1 MGKIITFFK
10 EHRIIANL
18 VYMFIVLILIFIGL
32 NYWLHSYTRHDQA
45 TTLPTVKGMTVEEA
59 ANVLGEY
66 NLRFEIIDSIHNDKK
81 APGIVLEQ
89 IPAPETKIKEGR
101 VVYLTI
107 NATTPRQVKV
117 PNLINTS
124 VRQAEAQL
132 KSLGFQDVMIE
143 YKSSPYKNLVLGIE
157 YNGHNVSAGEKLPVA
172 GRVVMIVGSGSGSSG
187 YSASGDSVLSEEN
200 VIEELT
206 DKFFQ

>member
-18 VYMFIVLILIFIGL
+18 VYMFFVLILIFIGL

-59 ANVLGEY
+59 ANVLERY

-89 IPAPETKIKEGR
+89 IPAPDTKIKEGR

-117 PNLINTS
+117 PNLINSS

-132 KSLGFQDVMIE
+132 KSLGFHNVIIE

-157 YNGHNVSAGEKLPVA
+157 YNGRNVSAGEKLPVS
-172 GRVVMIVGSGSGSSG
+172 GRLVMIVGSGDGSGG
-187 YSASGDSVLSEEN
+187 YSTSGDSVLGEEN